1 VPDAGFVDESGVDL
15 YGHFSPRVRD
25 NSTGV
30 APVVQVMPKLQE
42 MCGEPVVP
50 LSDEKAKVVSLEISN
65 EALSSHVLDF
75 KESGD
80 VVLPKSIGHVVPV
93 GDVVATSLAAAR
105 VPGSLVAKEICDFFA
120 TLAAANPRSSK
131 TIGCLLKEKVNKDK
145 SKKGGTMKNSNKCR
159 RKKSGAMEKVY
170 AVA

>member
-1 VPDAGFVDESGVDL
+1 MQGWMLRIGSFLERAEAALDRLSLMSPVLQSTSEVCPLVVPDAG
-15 YGHFSPRVRD
+15 HFSPLVRD

-93 GDVVATSLAAAR
+93 GDVVATSSAAAR
-105 VPGSLVAKEICDFFA
+105 VPGSLVAKEICDFLPLWLLL
-120 TLAAANPRSSK
+120 TPDHPRRLGVS
-131 TIGCLLKEKVNKDK
+131 
-145 SKKGGTMKNSNKCR
+145 
-159 RKKSGAMEKVY
+159 
-170 AVA
+170 